1 MQLGSAY
8 YQYAESHFVIVH
20 PFTYII
26 IAVVVLAGAST
37 YMRFKKRKS

>member
-8 YQYAESHFVIVH
+8 YQNADSHFVIVH

-26 IAVVVLAGAST
+26 IAVVVLAST